1 MSALAAELAG
11 IDLGDQ
17 RLNRRARRV
26 LAKLGDKPTVS
37 IPAACGGWH
46 ETRAAYRLFDHDAVT
61 AQAVLAPH
69 IACTVERMGAHPRVL
84 CIEDTSELDYT
95 GKPSMQGLGPL
106 NLETRQGLYLHPTL
120 AVTPERL
127 CLGLLNVHRWVREPG
142 RLGQDK
148 DPKRALEEKE
158 SVRWVDGY
166 RRVDEL
172 TEQLPNTRLTY
183 VADREADI
191 YDVFVEAPCP
201 DTAADWLVR
210 GQHDRVLAN
219 GQTLRQY
226 VAEAPVLTATTF
238 ERPAS
243 HGVTARTVHQEL
255 RAVRVT
261 LPAPRRP
268 DRTLPAV
275 DITVLLASEPQPP
288 AGEEPVEWLL
298 LTNLPV
304 DTPAQALEKIQ
315 WYLCRWQIEVYFRIL
330 KSGCRIE
337 KLQLETRARLEPA
350 LALYMIVAWRVL
362 FLTMLGRACPEMPCD
377 VVFDTAEWHAVYIV
391 TARQPPPDTPPSLDQ
406 MVRMVAGLGGF
417 LGRKSDGFPGPQ
429 TLWIGLQR
437 AADFVLAMEAQRG
450 VEMGRYG

>member
-1 MSALAAELAG
+1 MSALAAELDG

-26 LAKLGDKPTVS
+26 LAKLGEKPTLS

-61 AQAVLAPH
+61 AEAVLAPH
-69 IACTVERMGAHPRVL
+69 IARTVERIGAHPRVL

-142 RLGQDK
+142 SLGQDK
-148 DPKRALEEKE
+148 DPKRALEDKE

-166 RRVDEL
+166 RQVDEL
-172 TEQLPNTRLTY
+172 AEQLPNTRLTY

-191 YDVFVEAPCP
+191 YDLFVEAPCP
-201 DTAADWLVR
+201 ETAADWLVR

-219 GQTLRQY
+219 GETLRQHL
-226 VAEAPVLTATTF
+226 AAAPLLAATTF

-275 DITVLLASEPQPP
+275 EITALLASEPNPP
-288 AGEEPVEWLL
+288 AGEAPVEWLL

-330 KSGCRIE
+330 KSGCRIQ
-337 KLQLETRARLEPA
+337 KLQLEKLERLGPA
-350 LALYMIVAWRVL
+350 LACYRIVAWRVL
-362 FLTMLGRACPEMPCD
+362 CGLDSSAASGRGNLGNSQDE
-377 VVFDTAEWHAVYIV
+377 VG
-391 TARQPPPDTPPSLDQ
+391 S
-406 MVRMVAGLGGF
+406 G
-417 LGRKSDGFPGPQ
+417 
-429 TLWIGLQR
+429 
-437 AADFVLAMEAQRG
+437 
-450 VEMGRYG
+450 